1 MEAAANGEA
10 SGMDVVYTTVDA
22 LRPQMEGVNII
33 CKCLG
38 VTVIMNRRRPDG
50 SFTKISEAKVRY
62 FFVFVPIHYLCVHLC
77 VYVHVCAHT
86 SQSQMIMTF
95 FHVPLSDKN
104 AECVCVH
111 PTPSHLSCA
120 CSSFVSSQVGDATGT
135 VLLTLR
141 GEQVDQ
147 VKTGSVL
154 TIVNGKVEMFKATMR
169 LAADVKLGKIEVAED
184 GFKPKWEVNVR
195 TMMTSLLSASHHS
208 RSSPHMR
215 H

>member
-77 VYVHVCAHT
+77 VYVHVC
-86 SQSQMIMTF
+86 
-95 FHVPLSDKN
+95 
-104 AECVCVH
+104 
-111 PTPSHLSCA
+111 
-120 CSSFVSSQVGDATGT
+120 
-135 VLLTLR
+135 
-141 GEQVDQ
+141 
-147 VKTGSVL
+147 
-154 TIVNGKVEMFKATMR
+154 
-169 LAADVKLGKIEVAED
+169 
-184 GFKPKWEVNVR
+184 VR
-195 TMMTSLLSASHHS
+195 THRNH
-208 RSSPHMR
+208 R
-215 H
+215 